1 MCGIAGIVGCGNTDP
16 TNKQMGQMLSALAR
30 RGPDAEG
37 RDAWPDAVLG
47 HRRLSIFDLS
57 EAGRQPMLT
66 SDGSIGLVFN
76 GAIYN
81 FHELRAELEERGCSF
96 RSHTDT
102 EVILFG
108 YREWGIDSLVA
119 RLRGMYAIGIWD
131 NSRQTLF
138 LIRDRLGVKPLVYA
152 TRAGSLAFASTVRAL
167 RSAGWVDDI
176 DPQAIAEYLEFGYVT
191 DSRSIYLGASKLPPA
206 SILEWTKGKA
216 TIREYWRAP
225 AATETGPSFE
235 EAVEETERLLL
246 QAVELR
252 LFADV
257 PVGALLSGGVDSSLV
272 CWAMKKLG
280 ADITAFTVGTPGE
293 ATDETV
299 DAEATAKTIGI
310 RHQILELTA
319 DDCPDISELIEAFPE
334 PFAVSS
340 ALAMLRI
347 SRTIK
352 PHVTVLLTGDGGDD
366 VFLGYPRHQHLW
378 LAQNIAKNLPGSLAG
393 LWPHI
398 RGPVQRIGPLRRAG
412 RLLDYSTLGLSAFVQ
427 ANDGLPMYWRN
438 GILGE
443 RMDGLNVE
451 QRQQSRPS
459 NGMGGS
465 RVLTEFLEYERY
477 NKFLGEYLPKVDGAS
492 MYYALEAR
500 SPFLDQE
507 LWNYGASLPYRVR
520 LNGRRSKAILREIA
534 RRRIGERV
542 AFGVKRGFGV
552 PVERWM
558 AGAWRADVEAR
569 FRDSMLEDEGWIR
582 SGPVLKQL
590 QQAKSA
596 GETPK
601 QLWRL
606 YVLEH
611 WLRRERSGAM
621 AHAAD

>member
-1 MCGIAGIVGCGNTDP
+1 
-16 TNKQMGQMLSALAR
+16 MLSALAR

-37 RDAWPDAVLG
+37 LEAWPDAVLA

-66 SDGSIGLVFN
+66 SDGSIGIVFN
-76 GAIYN
+76 GAVFN
-81 FHELRAELEERGCSF
+81 FHELRAELEERGCRF
-96 RSHTDT
+96 RSQSDT

-108 YREWGIDSLVA
+108 YREWGIDALVT

-131 NSRQTLF
+131 NNRRTLF

-152 TRAGSLAFASTVRAL
+152 TRPGSIGFASTVRAL
-167 RSAGWVDDI
+167 RSAAWVNEI

-191 DSRSIYLGASKLPPA
+191 DHRSIYMGASKLPPA
-206 SILEWTKGKA
+206 SILEWTEGKA
-216 TIREYWRAP
+216 TVREYWRP
-225 AATETGPSFE
+225 PTAAETGPSFE
-235 EAVEETERLLL
+235 EAVEETERILL

-299 DAEATAKTIGI
+299 DAEATAKTLGI
-310 RHQILELTA
+310 RHQILALTA
-319 DDCPDISELIEAFPE
+319 DDCPDIRELVAAFPE

-340 ALAMLRI
+340 ALGMLRI
-347 SRTIK
+347 CRVIK

-366 VFLGYPRHQHLW
+366 VYLGYPRHQHLW
-378 LAQNIAKNLPGSLAG
+378 LAQNIAKNLPQSLAG

-412 RLLDYSTLGLSAFVQ
+412 RLLDYSTLGLTAFAE
-427 ANDGLPMYWRN
+427 ANDGLPMYWRH

-443 RMDGLNVE
+443 RMEGLSVA
-451 QRQQSRPS
+451 QRQQTRPA
-459 NGMGGS
+459 NGS
-465 RVLTEFLEYERY
+465 RASQVLTEFLEYERY
-477 NKFLGEYLPKVDGAS
+477 NRFLGEYLPKVDGAS

-507 LWNYGASLPYRVR
+507 LWNYAASLPYRVR
-520 LNGRRSKAILREIA
+520 LHGRRSKAILREIA

-542 AFGVKRGFGV
+542 AFGRKRGFGV

-558 AGAWRADVEAR
+558 AGAWRADVEDR
-569 FRDSMLEDEGWIR
+569 FRDSILEDEGWIR
-582 SGPVLKQL
+582 SKPVLEQL
-590 QQAKSA
+590 QQAA
-596 GETPK
+596 TTGQTPK

-611 WLRRERSGAM
+611 WLRQERSGAM
-621 AHAAD
+621 AHATE